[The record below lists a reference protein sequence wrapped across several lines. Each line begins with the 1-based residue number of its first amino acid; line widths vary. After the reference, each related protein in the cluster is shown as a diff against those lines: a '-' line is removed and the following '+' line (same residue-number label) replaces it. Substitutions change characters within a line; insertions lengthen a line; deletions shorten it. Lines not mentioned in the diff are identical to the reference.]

1 MSIKALPY
9 FAFGEIVKGFG
20 RGSKELGCPT
30 ANYPLEVVRQLP
42 KDFQTGVYFGWANL
56 NNGDVH
62 KMVMNIGWC
71 PFYNNKEKSMETH
84 ILHISDDD
92 LYGQL
97 LKICIVGY
105 LRPEMNFESVE
116 ALISQIKDDIKQTD
130 NLLEDAE
137 YLKLENSDFFKCE
150 NNNTNGA

>member
-9 FAFGEIVKGFG
+9 FALGEIVKGFG

-71 PFYNNKEKSMETH
+71 PFYNNTEKSMETH
-84 ILHISDDD
+84 ILHPFNED
-92 LYGQL
+92 LYGQV

-105 LRPEMNFESVE
+105 LRPEMNFDSVE
-116 ALISQIKDDIKQTD
+116 ALINQIKDDIKQTE
-130 NLLEDAE
+130 NMLEDVN
-137 YLKLENSDFFKCE
+137 YLKLRNHEFFKCE